1 MHELSIARSVL
12 EAVQRHLPPGRP
24 LSVRTVRVRLGEE
37 AGIAP
42 ESLTFCF
49 DLVSRGTP
57 AEGAALEIER
67 VAGGELRVFELETK
81 DED

>member
-1 MHELSIARSVL
+1 MHELSIAQGVL
-12 EAVQRHLPPGRP
+12 EEVRRHLPQGSP

-42 ESLTFCF
+42 EALTFCF
-49 DLVSRGTP
+49 ELVSRGTP
-57 AEGAALEIER
+57 AEGAALKIER
-67 VAGGELRVFELETK
+67 VAGGDLRVYELETK